1 MTEDDLKRNLS
12 EFTQDSTHRTVTD
25 KEKTDWNKKLDN
37 IVNVD
42 SSKSKTKGNAKAG
55 KWTGVGTV
63 RNLEDW
69 VGDFNARSVENR
81 DNIKA
86 NKESIAANKNNITI
100 NKNNINDLSIRS
112 MRMNERLD
120 GFEDKIPSE
129 ATIKQW
135 AADVAYTEDIFAN
148 GYPISV
154 KLNEVFGTYF
164 SYNIR
169 DLDDL
174 CSSSTAM
181 SEFVSDPNLVEAG
194 LRSSAF
200 INKALRNSVSVR
212 SLVDNPTAWAIILTK
227 REIVGRVRKYD
238 VFLDYVGRDSSK
250 YKALTEAINNSY

>member
-1 MTEDDLKRNLS
+1 MRKRILTEDDLKRNLS

-42 SSKSKTKGNAKAG
+42 SSKSKTKGNASAG

-69 VGDFNARSVENR
+69 VGDFNTRSVENR

-86 NKESIAANKNNITI
+86 NKNSIKI

-194 LRSSAF
+194 LRSLAF

-227 REIVGRVRKYD
+227 REIVGRAQKYD
-238 VFLDYVGRDSSK
+238 AFWNYVGRDSIK
-250 YKALTEAINNSY
+250 YKALTDAINNSY

>member
-1 MTEDDLKRNLS
+1 MTEDDLKRKLS
-12 EFTQDSTHRTVTD
+12 EFTEDTNHRTVTD

-86 NKESIAANKNNITI
+86 NKNSIKI

-129 ATIKQW
+129 TTIKQW

-154 KLNEVFGTYF
+154 KLNEVFDVHF

-181 SEFVSDPNLVEAG
+181 NEFVSDPNLVEAG
-194 LRSSAF
+194 LRSFAF
-200 INKALRNSVSVR
+200 INKALRNSVSV
-212 SLVDNPTAWAIILTK
+212 SALVDNPTAWAIILTK

-250 YKALTEAINNSY
+250 YKALTDAINNSY